1 MMIRIAFYSAFDSWQ
16 DWAERLS
23 PLLPAIE
30 FVDLMSDDARDADI
44 ALVWT
49 PPAGRLA
56 ALPNLRGIILQGQGV
71 DHMMADPTTPQNIP
85 LVRLVDPEMAAALS
99 HWAILA
105 ALDFWRD
112 GPYYRQQQAQKI
124 WAPKPQRPAQGGVV
138 GVMGVGAI
146 GSVIATRFAA
156 LGFQVKGWTRSPRQL
171 ASVDVY
177 AGLDRLDE
185 FLQDVQILV
194 SVLPLTPQT
203 RGIMNADL
211 FSKLAPGA
219 CVINGGRGPQI
230 VEQDLLAA
238 LASGQLGAAVLDVFE
253 TEPLPTTHAFWSHD
267 KIAVWPHVAAQTNP
281 QSAAEQVAAAITAI
295 MAGQPPANQVDWQR
309 GY

>member
-1 MMIRIAFYSAFDSWQ
+1 MITIGFYGAAKDAAMWQ
-16 DWAERLS
+16 RTLAELVTDCQV
-23 PLLPAIE
+23 
-30 FVDLMSDDARDADI
+30 VDLLSDRGRMCDV
-44 ALVWT
+44 ALVWA
-49 PPAGRLA
+49 PPPNAFAG
-56 ALPNLRGIILQGQGV
+56 LPNLKGIILQGQGV
-71 DHMMADPTTPQNIP
+71 DHMMADPTTPQDIP

-124 WAPKPQRPAQGGVV
+124 WAPKPQRLAQGGVV

-146 GSVIATRFAA
+146 GSVIATRFAG
-156 LGFQVKGWTRSPRQL
+156 LGFQVKGWARSPRQL

-194 SVLPLTPQT
+194 SVLPLTRQT

-238 LASGQLGAAVLDVFE
+238 LASGQLGAAVLDVFDS
-253 TEPLPTTHAFWSHD
+253 EPLPTTHAFWSHD

-295 MAGQPPANQVDWQR
+295 MAGQTPANQVDWQR

>member
-1 MMIRIAFYSAFDSWQ
+1 MIRIAFYSAFDSWQ
-16 DWAERLS
+16 DWAARLS

-30 FVDLMSDDARDADI
+30 FVDLMSDDAREADI

-71 DHMMADPTTPQNIP
+71 DHMMADQTTPQNIP

-156 LGFQVKGWTRSPRQL
+156 LGFQVKGWARSLRQL

-253 TEPLPTTHAFWSHD
+253 TEPLPTTHAFWSHH

-281 QSAAEQVAAAITAI
+281 QSAATWGQTAI
-295 MAGQPPANQVDWQR
+295 L
-309 GY
+309 

>member
-16 DWAERLS
+16 GWAERLS

-71 DHMMADPTTPQNIP
+71 DHMMADSTTPQNIP

-211 FSKLAPGA
+211 FSKLTPGA

-238 LASGQLGAAVLDVFE
+238 LAS
-253 TEPLPTTHAFWSHD
+253 
-267 KIAVWPHVAAQTNP
+267 
-281 QSAAEQVAAAITAI
+281 
-295 MAGQPPANQVDWQR
+295 
-309 GY
+309 

>member
-1 MMIRIAFYSAFDSWQ
+1 MIRIAFYSAFDSWQ
-16 DWAERLS
+16 GWAERLS

-30 FVDLMSDDARDADI
+30 FVALMSDDARDADI

-49 PPAGRLA
+49 PPAGRLV

-71 DHMMADPTTPQNIP
+71 DHMMADSTTPQNIP

-138 GVMGVGAI
+138 GVMGLGAI
-146 GSVIATRFAA
+146 GSVIATRFAG
-156 LGFQVKGWTRSPRQL
+156 LGFQVRGWARSPRQL

-177 AGLDRLDE
+177 AGLDWLDE
-185 FLQDVQILV
+185 FSQDVQILV
-194 SVLPLTPQT
+194 SV
-203 RGIMNADL
+203 
-211 FSKLAPGA
+211 
-219 CVINGGRGPQI
+219 
-230 VEQDLLAA
+230 
-238 LASGQLGAAVLDVFE
+238 
-253 TEPLPTTHAFWSHD
+253 
-267 KIAVWPHVAAQTNP
+267 
-281 QSAAEQVAAAITAI
+281 
-295 MAGQPPANQVDWQR
+295 
-309 GY
+309 